1 MSLMQRLLLGDRYT
15 LVELLGDG
23 GMAEVYLAHD
33 NSLDRRVALK
43 VMRERYADDE
53 EFVERFRREALNAA
67 SLNHPGI
74 VQVYDRGRTEDGA
87 FYMAMEYVPGG
98 TLKERMKAEGTL
110 DPREAADLASQVAE
124 ALAVAHD
131 RGIVHRD
138 VKPQNVLL
146 ASSGEA
152 KVSDFGIARAA
163 SSETMTQA
171 NAVLGTL
178 AYMSP
183 EQVRGER
190 VGPASDLYSL
200 GVLLYEML
208 TGELPYRG
216 EDPIATAMKR
226 LDEEPPHPRAT
237 NPNVPEALDAL
248 VVRLLARDPADRHAS
263 AASLAGDLRRLR
275 DGLPPLAD
283 VSQNVTTRQA
293 TRQETRR
300 ADRVQTSP
308 ASPAGRPGPPT
319 RFGRRRTLVLPLV
332 ILLAGAI
339 LIGGLAWALGRAPS
353 DPATPEGA
361 AARKVEVPLL
371 VGLQP
376 GEAQKRLEK
385 VGLELGSQDEAPSDT
400 VAEGAISEQD
410 PAAGTR
416 TEQGQ
421 DVNVVLSASQPQGP
435 TPQATSSPTPTPTTS
450 ATASP
455 ETASPEANKA
465 TDEAAREAAREA
477 AKQKQDRRE
486 EARKQA
492 QERREEARE
501 KVEERRKERAEGA
514 K

>member
-43 VMRERYADDE
+43 VLRERYADDE

-67 SLNHPGI
+67 ALNHPGI

-87 FYMAMEYVPGG
+87 LYMAMEYVRGG
-98 TLKERMKAEGTL
+98 TLKERMEAKGSL

-146 ASSGEA
+146 ALSGEA

-183 EQVRGER
+183 EQLRGER

-226 LDEEPPHPRAT
+226 LDEEPPHPRVT

-248 VVRLLARDPADRHAS
+248 VVRLLAREPEDRHAS
-263 AASLAGDLRRLR
+263 AASLAGELRRLR

-283 VSQNVTTRQA
+283 VSGNVTTRRSA
-293 TRQETRR
+293 PR
-300 ADRVQTSP
+300 ADQVHTSY
-308 ASPAGRPGPPT
+308 SSTVGRSGPPT
-319 RFGRRRTLVLPLV
+319 RFGRRRTLAVPLV
-332 ILLAGAI
+332 VLLTGAL
-339 LIGGLAWALGRAPS
+339 LIGGLAWALGRTPP
-353 DPATPEGA
+353 DPAASEDAT
-361 AARKVEVPLL
+361 ARKVEVPLL
-371 VGLQP
+371 VALP
-376 GEAQKRLEK
+376 PDEAQKRLENA
-385 VGLELGSQDEAPSDT
+385 GLELGSRDEAPSAT
-400 VAEGAISEQD
+400 IAEGAVSEQD

-416 TEQGQ
+416 AEQGRA
-421 DVNVVLSASQPQGP
+421 VNVVLSTGQPREPASGGS
-435 TPQATSSPTPTPTTS
+435 TSATPTATAS

-455 ETASPEANKA
+455 DAASPEA
-465 TDEAAREAAREA
+465 REAAEEA
-477 AKQKQDRRE
+477 AKEEQKRRE

-501 KVEERRKERAEGA
+501 KAQDRREERAKEGGG
-514 K
+514 

>member
-1 MSLMQRLLLGDRYT
+1 MQRLLLGDRYT

-43 VMRERYADDE
+43 VLRERYADDG

-67 SLNHPGI
+67 ALNHPGI

-87 FYMAMEYVPGG
+87 LYMAMEYVPGG
-98 TLKERMKAEGTL
+98 TLKERMVAEGSL
-110 DPREAADLASQVAE
+110 VPREAADLASQVAE

-190 VGPASDLYSL
+190 VSPASDLYSL

-216 EDPIATAMKR
+216 DDPIATAMKR
-226 LDEEPPHPRAT
+226 LDEEPPHPRET

-248 VVRLLARDPADRHAS
+248 VVRLLARDPEDRPAS
-263 AASLAGDLRRLR
+263 AASLSEDLRRLR

-283 VSQNVTTRQA
+283 VSGNA
-293 TRQETRR
+293 ATRR
-300 ADRVQTSP
+300 ATLRTEHVHSP
-308 ASPAGRPGPPT
+308 PTLSGGRGSGPSAGR
-319 RFGRRRTLVLPLV
+319 GRRRTLAVPLV
-332 ILLAGAI
+332 ALLVGAV
-339 LIGGLAWALGRAPS
+339 LIGGLVWALGRTAP
-353 DPATPEGA
+353 DRAAPEA
-361 AARKVEVPLL
+361 VARKVEVPLL
-371 VGLQP
+371 VGLP
-376 GEAQKRLEK
+376 PDEAQKRLEK
-385 VGLELGSQDEAPSDT
+385 VGLDLGSRDEAPSGT
-400 VAEGAISEQD
+400 IAEGAVSEQD
-410 PAAGTR
+410 PAAGT
-416 TEQGQ
+416 TAEQGRA
-421 DVNVVLSASQPQGP
+421 VNVVLSTGQPREPASGG
-435 TPQATSSPTPTPTTS
+435 SPSATPTATPS

-455 ETASPEANKA
+455 DAASPEARKA
-465 TDEAAREAAREA
+465 AEEA
-477 AKQKQDRRE
+477 AKEDQKRRE

-501 KVEERRKERAEGA
+501 KAQERREERAKEGGG
-514 K
+514 

>member
-1 MSLMQRLLLGDRYT
+1 MSLMQRLLPGDRYT

-43 VMRERYADDE
+43 VLRERYADDE

-67 SLNHPGI
+67 ALNHPGI

-98 TLKERMKAEGTL
+98 TLKERMKAEGSL
-110 DPREAADLASQVAE
+110 DPHEAADLASQVAE
-124 ALAVAHD
+124 ALAVAHE

-146 ASSGEA
+146 AASGEA

-163 SSETMTQA
+163 SSETMTQT

-216 EDPIATAMKR
+216 DDPIATAMKR
-226 LDEEPPHPRAT
+226 LEGEPPHPREK
-237 NPNVPEALDAL
+237 NPAVPGALDAL
-248 VVRLLARDPADRHAS
+248 VVRLLAKDPGDRHAG

-283 VSQNVTTRQA
+283 VPGNATTRRA
-293 TRQETRR
+293 TRR
-300 ADRVQTSP
+300 ADQISTLP
-308 ASPAGRPGPPT
+308 ASPAGRSGPPT
-319 RFGRRRTLVLPLV
+319 RFGRRRTLVVPLV
-332 ILLAGAI
+332 VLLAGGL
-339 LIGGLAWALGRAPS
+339 LIGGLAWTLGRTPS
-353 DPATPEGA
+353 DPAASEDA
-361 AARKVEVPLL
+361 AARKAEVPLL
-371 VGLQP
+371 VGLPPDQ
-376 GEAQKRLEK
+376 AQKRLEK
-385 VGLELGSQDEAPSDT
+385 VGLELGSREEAPSAT
-400 VAEGAISEQD
+400 IAEGAVSEQN

-416 TEQGQ
+416 AEQGRAV
-421 DVNVVLSASQPQGP
+421 DVVLSANQPQGP
-435 TPQATSSPTPTPTTS
+435 TPQPSSSPTPTATTS

-455 ETASPEANKA
+455 DTASPEAQKA
-465 TDEAAREAAREA
+465 AEEA
-477 AKQKQDRRE
+477 AKEKQERRE

-501 KVEERRKERAEGA
+501 KAEERRKEQAKEGSQ
-514 K
+514 

>member
-43 VMRERYADDE
+43 VLRERYADDE
-53 EFVERFRREALNAA
+53 EFIERFRREALNAA

-87 FYMAMEYVPGG
+87 FYMAMEYVSGG
-98 TLKERMKAEGTL
+98 TLKERMKAEGSL

-146 ASSGEA
+146 APSGEA

-275 DGLPPLAD
+275 DGLPSLAD
-283 VSQNVTTRQA
+283 VPGNVTTRQSA
-293 TRQETRR
+293 PR
-300 ADRVQTSP
+300 ADQVHTSS
-308 ASPAGRPGPPT
+308 ASPVGRSGPPT
-319 RFGRRRTLVLPLV
+319 RFGRRRTLVVPLV
-332 ILLAGAI
+332 VLLTGAL
-339 LIGGLAWALGRAPS
+339 LIGGLAWALGRTPP
-353 DPATPEGA
+353 DPTSSEDA
-361 AARKVEVPLL
+361 AAPKVEVPLL
-371 VGLQP
+371 VGLP
-376 GEAQKRLEK
+376 PDEAQKRLENA
-385 VGLELGSQDEAPSDT
+385 GLELGSRNEAPSAT
-400 VAEGAISEQD
+400 IAEGAVSEQN
-410 PAAGTR
+410 PAADTR
-416 TEQGQ
+416 IEQGH
-421 DVNVVLSASQPQGP
+421 DVNVVLSTGQPREPASGVSPSA
-435 TPQATSSPTPTPTTS
+435 TPTSSASATAS

-455 ETASPEANKA
+455 DAASPEAEKA
-465 TDEAAREAAREA
+465 AEEA
-477 AKQKQDRRE
+477 AKEEQDRRE
-486 EARKQA
+486 EARKQTQERREDAREKA
-492 QERREEARE
+492 QERREERA
-501 KVEERRKERAEGA
+501 KEAGE
-514 K
+514 